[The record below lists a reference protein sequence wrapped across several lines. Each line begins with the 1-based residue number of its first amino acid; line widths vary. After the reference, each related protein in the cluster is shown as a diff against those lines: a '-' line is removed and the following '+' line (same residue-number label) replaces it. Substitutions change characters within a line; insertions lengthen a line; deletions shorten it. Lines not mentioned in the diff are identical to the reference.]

1 MVRKINYEWVK
12 QQFADAKVRVGTG
25 KAVLALLK
33 TWEEIDVTEEQSK
46 QILDIFSQVGLG
58 HSLVV
63 INTEEVWVDSQRGQ
77 LNVGDIVRVR
87 HDAFSD
93 STGQIHNGRR
103 GIVAAIRSGDII
115 FKSTDEKDPFLDG
128 VHYRPESLQKRVR

>member
-25 KAVLALLK
+25 KAVLTLLK
-33 TWEEIDVTEEQSK
+33 TWEEIDVSEEQSK
-46 QILDIFSQVGLG
+46 QILDIFSQIGLG
-58 HSLVV
+58 HSLVT

-77 LNVGDIVRVR
+77 VNVGDIVRVR

-103 GIVAAIRSGDII
+103 GIVAAVRSGDII